1 MKALIPVI
9 ILITAAAGLA
19 QRPTPR
25 PTPKPTPKAAAK
37 AATKPTPKPTPKP
50 TTRPTP
56 RVDENA
62 EWEKTLEIEDTF
74 ERIDAVEK
82 FVAKFPRTE
91 KLTEAQKTL
100 AELYIGAGNLRL
112 SERSNAAALELYKK
126 AAAAAPEPIPDNLF
140 NEGFAPLPQELF
152 FRGEQKAALEL
163 ASVIEARVKNDPQ
176 RLLRLAEFY
185 LTIENGGESKRVA
198 LEVIARDGASAAGY
212 QLLGLANRMDFLLE
226 ESAAAFEMAAERDPR
241 STAARRGLAEA
252 KRSLG
257 KADEAAEIY
266 RSILKDEPENI
277 GAETGLVLA
286 MMEAGKAAEAE
297 TALNDLLAKTPGNV
311 ILMGNAAYI
320 YAARGDAEK
329 AEQMARRA
337 IAAEPRF
344 IWSHIALGRA
354 LMLQGRPVE
363 AERTL
368 LAARRYGNFPTLVY
382 EIASARAAA
391 GFYREAAEELAT
403 AFTIEDGL
411 LRTRLGGRISQTDR
425 SFTELV
431 GPERRASI
439 FTPSPADSKENAA
452 LLAALLK
459 FNNSLNDEAVSD
471 DSLADAAAVFTAGS
485 DAMRSHRKIFAASQ
499 MLERRRAAA
508 KATEFARDAVS
519 SLDAALNVPDAWAA
533 ILASELYEPRRAVLQ
548 RGEFLNTPDVPRST
562 LSAILRGRVED
573 LIGWGNLELE
583 NKDEAVLRLRRAV
596 GVLPA
601 DSAWWRQSMWR
612 LGTALAV
619 AGKDDEALDTYVKS
633 YRSAGT
639 NAFRYKTIAAL
650 YSRIK
655 GSLEGLDELIGPDPS
670 PQVAAAE
677 PTATPTPAETPTE
690 TPTEEPEPN
699 ASPEPEKSPEKDEEK
714 LPEPESKATPTPEP
728 SPTAEPTPTPEAKAP
743 EPKAPENVEPCKVML
758 DEEDIV
764 LKRGRRSAMITLR
777 TEDHRDVSDADA
789 VSQAPEDLAVSRWM
803 TPSTLKD
810 KAAFVIST
818 SGIRTGDFEI
828 EFRLPCGRKKLKVTI
843 E

>member
-9 ILITAAAGLA
+9 ILITAAAGFA

-25 PTPKPTPKAAAK
+25 PTPKPTPQAARP
-37 AATKPTPKPTPKP
+37 AAKPTPKPTP
-50 TTRPTP
+50 RPTP

-74 ERIDAVEK
+74 ERIEAVEK
-82 FVAKFPRTE
+82 FAAKFPRSE
-91 KLTEAQKTL
+91 KLPEAQKTL
-100 AELYIGAGNLRL
+100 AELYIGAGNVRL

-126 AAAAAPEPIPDNLF
+126 AVAAAPEPIPDNLF

-163 ASVIEARVKNDPQ
+163 AAAIEARVKSSAP

-185 LTIENGGESKRVA
+185 MTIENGGETKRLA
-198 LEVIARDGASAAGY
+198 LEVIARDDASAAGY

-226 ESAAAFEMAAERDPR
+226 ESAAAFEMAVERDPR
-241 STAARRGLAEA
+241 SAAARRGLAEA

-266 RSILKDEPENI
+266 RSILKDEPENV

-286 MMEAGKAAEAE
+286 LMEAGKAAEAE
-297 TALNDLLAKTPGNV
+297 TALNELLAKTPGNV

-354 LMLQGRPVE
+354 LMMQGKPVE

-368 LAARRYGNFPTLVY
+368 LAARRFGNFPTLVY

-439 FTPSPADSKENAA
+439 FTPAAADSKENAA
-452 LLAALLK
+452 LLTALLK
-459 FNNSLNDEAVSD
+459 FNNSLNDETASD
-471 DSLADAAAVFTAGS
+471 DSLADAAAAFTAGS

-508 KATEFARDAVS
+508 KATEFAREAVS

-548 RGEFLNTPDVPRST
+548 RGEFLNTPDVPRAT

-633 YRSAGT
+633 YKSAGA

-670 PQVAAAE
+670 PQVAAAV
-677 PTATPTPAETPTE
+677 PAATPTPAETPTE
-690 TPTEEPEPN
+690 EPEPA

-714 LPEPESKATPTPEP
+714 RPEPEPDATPTPETSPTPEP
-728 SPTAEPTPTPEAKAP
+728 SPTAEPTPTPDAKTPDDVPA
-743 EPKAPENVEPCKVML
+743 AVNVEPCKVML

-810 KAAFVIST
+810 KAAFVVST

-828 EFRLPCGRKKLKVTI
+828 EFRLPCGRKKLKVKI